1 MRYFGLRTLKTG
13 ITVFLAVL
21 LADWLAPGE
30 SFVIIFTSIVALENT
45 VTDSYQSG
53 LKRLINTAVGAVIA
67 ILMMYTGLPK
77 EFTIPV
83 AVMAL
88 IIVSN
93 RVGLKGSVGISGAV
107 LIIIMLATDRHPV
120 MYSLVRLRDTSI
132 GIATAVLVNMLIFP
146 PKLKNRLME
155 TLNQLKE
162 ERDILINKV
171 FLYRVGDDFDKMRTL
186 INLFSREIN
195 QLKDEMGFKRSVTDP
210 ELLIYRQLLM
220 AYEKIYI
227 YCENL
232 SFMSHDI
239 KITEEN
245 RKDIEEILKKEIVA
259 DAKDESENETREEV
273 IYNYTLEKIIKNI
286 RHIESY
292 TRQLEDLTNTQPVK
306 KQANV

>member
-259 DAKDESENETREEV
+259 GAKDESENETREEV

-292 TRQLEDLTNTQPVK
+292 THQLEDLTNTQPVK
-306 KQANV
+306 KQTNV

>member
-53 LKRLINTAVGAVIA
+53 LKRLINTAIGAVIA

-259 DAKDESENETREEV
+259 GAKDESENETREEV

-306 KQANV
+306 KQAIV